1 MRRNEKTPATVY
13 MREVDGRTRN
23 GAGAVGTWLM
33 IHQPTPIIA
42 EKCVKINIGGNDYDP
57 VSDYETVSGRSV

>member
-1 MRRNEKTPATVY
+1 MKKLLPPYTCVRLTDAHA
-13 MREVDGRTRN
+13 M

-57 VSDYETVSGRSV
+57 VSNHEAVPG